1 MQTQTVLLLYIHT
14 NEIQQAIGKQLMNAL
29 QIAQNETFQQYALI
43 EAMTVLSKDTGISID
58 SLIEQFPTNM
68 ELQKTCAKIVA
79 ETAKLLAD

>member
-1 MQTQTVLLLYIHT
+1 
-14 NEIQQAIGKQLMNAL
+14 MNAL